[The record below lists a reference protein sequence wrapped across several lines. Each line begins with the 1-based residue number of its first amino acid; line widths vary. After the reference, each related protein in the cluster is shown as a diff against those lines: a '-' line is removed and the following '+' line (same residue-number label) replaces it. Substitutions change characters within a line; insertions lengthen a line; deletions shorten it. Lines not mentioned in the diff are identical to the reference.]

1 MSGSSAQL
9 LGASVALLNLRGAN
23 TREYADKSILATE
36 VTRLAL
42 RLLGEKQ
49 LLFRLAPVSLGELLV
64 RLPSQEKPQNRCAQ
78 PCAALRSHLHRLLQ
92 TSRQR
97 GHSGPA
103 ASRWRSGASARRRR
117 QLGRHLR
124 RSRLL
129 GHRRLLLHG
138 DAPRSLTLALKLRLL
153 RLALVMDALLRA

>member
-1 MSGSSAQL
+1 LLSSTCAGHDYREQSSTSAL
-9 LGASVALLNLRGAN
+9 AS
-23 TREYADKSILATE
+23 E

-64 RLPSQEKPQNRCAQ
+64 RLPSQGKHENRCAQ

-97 GHSGPA
+97 GHGGPA

-124 RSRLL
+124 HSRLL
-129 GHRRLLLHG
+129 EHWRLLLHG
-138 DAPRSLTLALKLRLL
+138 DAPRSFTLALKLRLL